1 MIGRADEDGLRR
13 LVGAST
19 LSRGRTYAA
28 AGAVVRREWD
38 PSGVSLVGEVQGT
51 ATRPYRVAVSLRRVG
66 GGAMEVLDLRCS
78 CPVGVNCKHAVAL
91 LLAPPASRP
100 NLRLLRGGAA
110 AATPAPERPPAW
122 EEPLRSLLSDG
133 GKTSPSVGPAGPGA
147 EVEAEPIALQLE
159 VVASRR
165 RPGRGRT
172 QDTGPGIRLRPVLR
186 SPSGNWVRTGVSW
199 PRLDYLG
206 YRRSASD
213 RMRSGLA
220 LLRELRALHSLGS
233 TYSYDDAVWLESI
246 QSRRLWD
253 LLHQAGE
260 IGVPIVQSG
269 RDAGPVEL
277 LAARVE
283 AALDLRRDGAGLVA
297 LPQLVAGDLE
307 VSGRQLWIGTPAH
320 GIAWWA
326 APAGAAEPG
335 SKTAAT
341 AGRGTVLRLAA
352 LARAIPPD
360 VAELLAHPPIEIP
373 ATDLERFERE
383 VCPRIA
389 QRVRLRS
396 SDRTVELPEETP
408 DALVLG
414 LEAPDVAS
422 LALSWSL
429 HGPDG
434 RARGTSDGPDEVA
447 SAAMAAAVRCL
458 GGSAELSGLVVATPR
473 GLQLVPEARL
483 ERMAAVRFVT
493 EVLPALEEIDGLRV
507 DWRGEPAEYLE
518 VDDAPVVSFAGEEA
532 PSGDW
537 FDLQV
542 EIEVGGE
549 AVPFEELFRALA
561 AEEGHLLLPSG
572 RYFSLDRPELRQLA
586 ELIAEARSLQDAPR
600 DGIRIGR
607 FQASL
612 WEELLALGTV
622 AAQAGAWAD
631 AVAALASAGDD
642 GDRPLPAGLDAA
654 LRPYQETGFQWL
666 ASRFEHR
673 LGGILGDD
681 MGLGKTLQALALV
694 CHAREELGAG
704 QPFLVVA
711 PTSVVGNWVSEAAR
725 FAPGLPCV
733 AITGTRR
740 RRGATL
746 TEAVAGAGL
755 VVTSYTLFRL
765 EFDDYDALGWSG
777 LLLDEAQFAK
787 NPASHN
793 YQRARRLDAPFKL
806 AMTGTPLENSLT
818 ELWALT
824 SITAPGLFSRPDR
837 FAETYRVPIERHH
850 DEERL
855 DQLRRRIK
863 PVMLRRTKEQV
874 AADLPDKQEQVLEL
888 DLHPRHRKL
897 YQTWLARER
906 QKILGLLG
914 DIDGNRFEIFR
925 SLTLLRQA
933 ALDVSLVDASHAG
946 VPATKLDAL
955 DEMLADVVADGH
967 RVLVFSQFTRFL
979 TAARERVEAAG
990 IDHCYLDGKTT
1001 RRAEV
1006 IRRFREGS
1014 APVFLISLK
1023 AGGFGLNLT
1032 EADYCVLLDP
1042 WWNPATEAQAVD
1054 RVHRIGQTR
1063 KVMVY
1068 RMVARDTIEEKVMA
1082 LKARKA
1088 ALFDSVVGGGG
1099 FESGA
1104 LTADDVRALLA

>member
-1 MIGRADEDGLRR
+1 
-13 LVGAST
+13 
-19 LSRGRTYAA
+19 
-28 AGAVVRREWD
+28 
-38 PSGVSLVGEVQGT
+38 
-51 ATRPYRVAVSLRRVG
+51 
-66 GGAMEVLDLRCS
+66 
-78 CPVGVNCKHAVAL
+78 
-91 LLAPPASRP
+91 
-100 NLRLLRGGAA
+100 NLTLLRGGAA
-110 AATPAPERPPAW
+110 GGKGAAARRTPTAPVPPPW
-122 EEPLRSLLSDG
+122 EEPLRSLLADTG
-133 GKTSPSVGPAGPGA
+133 RTLPSRGPAAPAADA
-147 EVEAEPIALQLE
+147 EEPLALQLE

-165 RPGRGRT
+165 LPGRKGAE
-172 QDTGPGIRLRPVLR
+172 DTGPGIRMRPVLR
-186 SPSGNWVRTGVSW
+186 NPSGNWVRTGVSW
-199 PRLDYLG
+199 SRLDYLG
-206 YRRSASD
+206 YGRSLSEP
-213 RMRSGLA
+213 MRAGLT
-220 LLRELRALHSLGS
+220 LLRELRALHALGS
-233 TYSYDDAVWLESI
+233 TYSYDEAVWLESI

-269 RDAGPVEL
+269 RDAGPVEVST
-277 LAARVE
+277 ARVE
-283 AALDLRRDGAGLVA
+283 AALDLRRDGPGLLA
-297 LPQLVAGDLE
+297 QPQLVAGEVE
-307 VSGRQLWIGTPAH
+307 VSGTRLWIGAPAH
-320 GIAWWA
+320 GIAWWEG
-326 APAGAAEPG
+326 PGPGKPG
-335 SKTAAT
+335 SKPAA
-341 AGRGTVLRLAA
+341 AVSRGAVLRLAA
-352 LARAIPPD
+352 LERAIPPD
-360 VAELLAHPPIEIP
+360 VATLLTHPPIEVP
-373 ATDLERFERE
+373 AADVERFERE
-383 VCPRIA
+383 VCPRIRR
-389 QRVRLRS
+389 RVRLRS
-396 SDRTVELPEETP
+396 SDRTVELPEELP
-408 DALVLG
+408 DTLVLG
-414 LEAPDVAS
+414 LEADGVAS
-422 LALSWSL
+422 LALTWSVQ
-429 HGPDG
+429 GPDG
-434 RARGTSDGPDEVA
+434 QARTTGDAPDEVA
-447 SAAMAAAVRCL
+447 AGAIATAAYAL
-458 GGSAELSGLVVATPR
+458 GTNPELSGLVVGTHR
-473 GLQLVPEARL
+473 GLELLPEAHL
-483 ERMAAVRFVT
+483 EQMAAVRFVT
-493 EVLPALEEIDGLRV
+493 EVLPDLEEIDGLRV
-507 DWRGEPAEYLE
+507 EWRGEPAEYRE
-518 VDDAPVVSFAGEEA
+518 VHDAPVVSFAGEEG

-542 EIEVGGE
+542 EVEVGGE
-549 AVPFEELFRALA
+549 KVPFEELFRALA
-561 AEEGHLLLPSG
+561 GEETHLLLPSG

-600 DGIRIGR
+600 DGIRLGR

-642 GDRPLPAGLDAA
+642 EDRPLPAGLDAT

-666 ASRFEHR
+666 ASRYEHR
-673 LGGILGDD
+673 LGGILADD

-694 CHAREELGAG
+694 CHAREEFGAEH
-704 QPFLVVA
+704 PFLVVA
-711 PTSVVGNWVSEAAR
+711 PTSVVGNWVTEAAR

-733 AITGTRR
+733 AITETQR
-740 RRGATL
+740 RRGTAL
-746 TEAVAGAGL
+746 ADAVAGAAL

-793 YQRARRLDAPFKL
+793 YQRARRLAAPFKL

-955 DEMLADVVADGH
+955 DEMLTDVVADGH

-979 TAARERVEAAG
+979 TAARRRVEAAG
-990 IDHCYLDGKTT
+990 IDYCYLDGKTT

-1054 RVHRIGQTR
+1054 RAHRIGQTR

-1068 RMVARDTIEEKVMA
+1068 RMVAKDTIEEKVMA